1 MYHDLKNPV
10 IGVYGLAK
18 RLVKNYGETLDE
30 KGQACCSHL
39 MEAAQQI
46 ATLSEMIIMFISSKE
61 APMNIEELDL
71 KAALRCIRE
80 EFSERLRL
88 RHIKWSE
95 PEDPPVIRADEVSVG
110 RVFRNLVDN
119 ALKYGGSELKEIRVG
134 FRETERFHILS
145 VSDDGV
151 GIRTENPDRVFGP
164 FRRAGV
170 RRETEG
176 LGLGLAIV
184 KEIADRHHG
193 KVWIEPGPLE
203 GASVCVSFSK
213 EI

>member
-1 MYHDLKNPV
+1 MDAV
-10 IGVYGLAK
+10 VEIIRDEMSG
-18 RLVKNYGETLDE
+18 RLETA
-30 KGQACCSHL
+30 G
-39 MEAAQQI
+39 
-46 ATLSEMIIMFISSKE
+46 
-61 APMNIEELDL
+61 
-71 KAALRCIRE
+71 
-80 EFSERLRL
+80 
-88 RHIKWSE
+88 IKWSQQE
-95 PEDPPVIRADEVSVG
+95 KLPEIKADRLSMIRTI
-110 RVFRNLVDN
+110 RNLVDN

-164 FRRAGV
+164 FRRVGV
-170 RRETEG
+170 RRKTEG

-203 GASVCVSFSK
+203 GASICVSFSK